1 MDKKPQPKKW
11 HTQHEKILKSWGE
24 TSSCYRYLHFKSYLK
39 YKALNMRF
47 SMPIIVISTVTGTA
61 NFAQETF
68 PEAWADFVPLGI
80 GGLNLFA
87 AILATV
93 AQFLKISELMEA
105 HRVSSISYGKL
116 ARDIKLELALPI
128 ADRRHSG
135 DSMVSTCATEYD
147 RLIEQSPPPPGE
159 IIEQFDKTFKKTNDF
174 EKPEISQIKAI
185 EAFDQTKENVVT
197 SAVKDVFKKGLKLF
211 GKAENPKPAV
221 RRDTLTKGIQEHSV
235 NVFTENMTACNPKQ
249 KVINEL
255 KELKMKNLVSLR
267 SELDEHTTD
276 PSDIGT
282 AVEPEPVEP
291 TTEPESG
298 TPMSTPRTDE
308 QEEPDDDTS
317 NIIVEVNEID
327 QVQP

>member
-1 MDKKPQPKKW
+1 MEKKPQLKKW

-39 YKALNMRF
+39 FKASNMRF
-47 SMPIIVISTVTGTA
+47 SMPIIIISTVTGTA

-68 PEAWADFVPLGI
+68 PESWSEYVPLGI

-105 HRVSSISYGKL
+105 HRVASISYGKL

-128 ADRRHSG
+128 PDRRHSG
-135 DSMVSTCATEYD
+135 DDMVSICSTEYD

-159 IIEQFDKTFKKTNDF
+159 IIERFEKTFKATNDF
-174 EKPEISQIKAI
+174 EKPEISQIKPI
-185 EAFDQTKENVVT
+185 EAFDQTKENIVT
-197 SAVKDVFKKGLKLF
+197 STVKDVFKKGLKLF
-211 GKAENPKPAV
+211 GKAENPKPTV
-221 RRDTLTKGIQEHSV
+221 RRNTITKGIQEHTV
-235 NVFTENMTACNPKQ
+235 NVFTENTSSFNPKA
-249 KVINEL
+249 KVLDEL

-267 SELDEHTTD
+267 NTVDEQTSD

-282 AVEPEPVEP
+282 VEPEID
-291 TTEPESG
+291 
-298 TPMSTPRTDE
+298 TPMSTPRP
-308 QEEPDDDTS
+308 EEPVVETS
-317 NIIVEVNEID
+317 NVVVEINQSDEIVPD
-327 QVQP
+327 A